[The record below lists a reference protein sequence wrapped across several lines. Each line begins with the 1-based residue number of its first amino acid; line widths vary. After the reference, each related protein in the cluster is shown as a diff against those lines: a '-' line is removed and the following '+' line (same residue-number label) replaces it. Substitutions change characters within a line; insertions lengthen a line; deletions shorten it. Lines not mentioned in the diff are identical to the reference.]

1 MTAVIEPSQ
10 LHRCMGDRH
19 ILHRDFSLRSGWAGW
34 EVATNDSSI
43 LFGPIIPKCASK
55 MIRGLFGARNRPAGL
70 RPIAMGST
78 PANATRNLS
87 FHFAIVRPPFEHF
100 VAGFA
105 EVGAITIGFT
115 KTAFRNALK
124 SAPGLNWYRSPIQRL
139 IEGAYCNASEHQR
152 LGHFREYVLHFIRAR
167 HKDVHTVRQIDWLRD
182 FSVLR
187 GASRVNVSERLDA
200 ILRLDDLPAGW
211 AEAERR
217 TARAGATA
225 AHDWLARARPSID
238 PRRASPRLI
247 VDDATLYD
255 HSQPLLCS
263 HFEGVSPLAIRR
275 LKSILEHHAWRYLRE
290 LEAPLLRELCEYL
303 RDDFEC
309 LGYPTPR
316 FCRAP

>member
-10 LHRCMGDRH
+10 LHRCMADRH

-43 LFGPIIPKCASK
+43 IFGPIIPKCASK

-182 FSVLR
+182 FSAFNGIVYTFLDDYR
-187 GASRVNVSERLDA
+187 KAYMYRKATRSADDSER
-200 ILRLDDLPAGW
+200 RVKQ
-211 AEAERR
+211 RR
-217 TARAGATA
+217 ESTDQQR
-225 AHDWLARARPSID
+225 
-238 PRRASPRLI
+238 
-247 VDDATLYD
+247 VDRI
-255 HSQPLLCS
+255 
-263 HFEGVSPLAIRR
+263 G
-275 LKSILEHHAWRYLRE
+275 HADRKKKKKPFSYV
-290 LEAPLLRELCEYL
+290 
-303 RDDFEC
+303 
-309 LGYPTPR
+309 
-316 FCRAP
+316 